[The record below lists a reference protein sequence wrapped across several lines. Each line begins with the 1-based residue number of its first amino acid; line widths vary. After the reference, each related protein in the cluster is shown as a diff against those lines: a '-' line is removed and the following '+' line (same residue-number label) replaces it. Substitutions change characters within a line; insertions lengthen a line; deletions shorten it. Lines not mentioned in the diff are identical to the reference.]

1 MKKEILTRLIN
12 LLLMALTVAKFS
24 HHLYL
29 LVKKRCLE
37 FAANIK
43 YCRRLKR
50 SIVSESI
57 IMWLFSGMCIL
68 AGKYEGLKLAL
79 CVHHS

>member
-43 YCRRLKR
+43 YCRRLKY
-50 SIVSESI
+50 SIVSES
-57 IMWLFSGMCIL
+57 LYGFFLG
-68 AGKYEGLKLAL
+68 
-79 CVHHS
+79 CVFLQENTKV